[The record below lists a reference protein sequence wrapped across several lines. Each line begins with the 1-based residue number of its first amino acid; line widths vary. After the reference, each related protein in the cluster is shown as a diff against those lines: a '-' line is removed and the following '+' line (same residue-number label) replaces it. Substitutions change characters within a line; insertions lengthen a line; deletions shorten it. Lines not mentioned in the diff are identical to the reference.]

1 MKEVNKSIPTDPETD
16 LIRLLFAPGIAP
28 DHSPWNPSDAEADS
42 YYQAKE
48 EAFSLDDWSA
58 EELQQSSHSFF
69 SKLNTYWPDET
80 IDVLALLSQKF
91 AARIPQQWLEKVAI
105 EATRIAGKK
114 LVAVDQLVACV
125 HNLLPTWE
133 AEDLLVFARPYS
145 YPMRSDPS
153 AFNVDNLARS
163 IAWEELSPIEQV
175 KLTMMVSKYALEQLN
190 QD

>member
-1 MKEVNKSIPTDPETD
+1 MKEVNKSIPTPETD

-28 DHSPWNPSDAEADS
+28 DHCPWSPSDVDSES

-48 EAFSLDDWSA
+48 QAFSLDDWSA
-58 EELQQSSHSFF
+58 DELQQSSHSFF
-69 SKLNTYWPDET
+69 AKLNTCWPDEAP
-80 IDVLALLSQKF
+80 DVLALLSQRF
-91 AARIPQQWLEKVAI
+91 SARIPQQWLEKVAA
-105 EATRIAGKK
+105 EATKAAAEK
-114 LVAVDQLVACV
+114 LAAVDQLVTCV
-125 HNLLPTWE
+125 QNLLPAWQ

-145 YPMRSDPS
+145 YAMRSDPS

-163 IAWEELSPIEQV
+163 IEWDQLSATEQV